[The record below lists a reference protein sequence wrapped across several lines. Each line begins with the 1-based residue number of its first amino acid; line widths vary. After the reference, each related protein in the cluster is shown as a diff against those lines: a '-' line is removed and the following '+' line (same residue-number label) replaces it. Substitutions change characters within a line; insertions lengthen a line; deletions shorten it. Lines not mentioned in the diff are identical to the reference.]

1 MTRNDSCPV
10 CNHGQAVVVG
20 RSDHGNRTNFDC
32 PRCGR
37 FTIGRMAVKR
47 LVQEGLPLVK
57 LSAWIREHDEF
68 GRSAPIILQHNLQT
82 ILSSLARR
90 ESVTGKQR
98 LLLDAIARRA
108 STPEQSVRLT
118 VDDDYPLGHA
128 QSGEELRYLL
138 RALHEQGFVR
148 PTETQEWV
156 DCEITPKGWSHLD
169 ESGPS
174 DGDGMHRT
182 DDGLPKSRIRGGV
195 VDVTRHRFDVA
206 LSFPGEYRSYVE
218 RVAAKLAEALG
229 PNACFYDK
237 SYRAQLAVPNVD
249 VLLQEIYRERSDLV
263 VAFVCREYDEK
274 KWCGIEWRKI
284 RERLSD
290 GGAGE
295 IMYVR
300 LGLGDVAGM
309 TTLDGY
315 VDAREETPEAVASLI
330 VEKLQVVN
338 LRSDGGLERSESNGG
353 QAQPDLDGRQPEG
366 AKPESQARLIASV
379 EALWKSVKVCRD
391 VYSGAMTTLNLLT
404 AEELDDVFHGRQVGN
419 GAIEYML
426 EEYRDIRFVNSKTHR
441 IGEQLTG
448 VEELFVSERLWALYG
463 RIVQIHGWMA
473 VLFHRSF
480 ERGSYVD
487 WRKDKATRSMMSA
500 FLDDKRLTAATT
512 RTIGGMNEVVEWLS
526 REFVNEARNLLRD
539 PQSAH
544 ANPSDSPR

>member
-1 MTRNDSCPV
+1 MTRNDACPI
-10 CNHGQAVVVG
+10 CNHVQAVVVG
-20 RSDHGNRTNFDC
+20 RSDHGNRTNFNC

-47 LVQEGLPLVK
+47 LAHEGRLLGK

-68 GRSAPIILQHNLQT
+68 GRSAPMILQHNLQS
-82 ILSSLARR
+82 ILSSLPGR
-90 ESVTGKQR
+90 ERVTDKQG
-98 LLLDAIARRA
+98 LLLDAIGRRA
-108 STPEQSVRLT
+108 STLEQTVRLT

-138 RALHEQGFVR
+138 RALDEQGFVR
-148 PTETQEWV
+148 LTETQEWV
-156 DCEITPKGWSHLD
+156 DCEITPKGWTRLD
-169 ESGPS
+169 ENGPPE
-174 DGDGMHRT
+174 GDRLHRT
-182 DDGLPKSRIRGGV
+182 DDGLPKSPIRGGV

-206 LSFPGEYRSYVE
+206 LSFPGEYRPYVE

-300 LGLGDVAGM
+300 LGLGDVVGM

-338 LRSDGGLERSESNGG
+338 LRSEGGLERSGSHGG
-353 QAQPDLDGRQPEG
+353 QAKLDVDGRHPEG

-379 EALWKSVKVCRD
+379 EALWKSVKVCQE
-391 VYSGAMTTLNLLT
+391 VYSGAMTTLSLLT
-404 AEELDDVFHGRQVGN
+404 AGELDDVFHGRRVGN
-419 GAIEYML
+419 GAMEYML
-426 EEYRDIRFVNSKTHR
+426 EEYRDVTFLNSKTDR
-441 IGEQLTG
+441 IGEPLTG
-448 VEELFVSERLWALYG
+448 AEELFVSERLWELYG
-463 RIVQIHGWMA
+463 RIVQIHGRMA
-473 VLFHRSF
+473 FLFHRSF
-480 ERGSYVD
+480 ECGSYVD
-487 WRKDKATRSMMSA
+487 WRKDKPTLSMMSA
-500 FLDDKRLTAATT
+500 FLDDKRLTAATA
-512 RTIGGMNEVVEWLS
+512 RTIGGMNEVVDWLS
-526 REFVNEARNLLRD
+526 REFVKEARNLLRY

-544 ANPSDSPR
+544 AKPGDSPR